1 MRRRDFINGI
11 AGSVAAWPL
20 AARAQQD
27 PGARY
32 IQTLGRMKQAYDKIA
47 HPGETARA
55 AYIIRLIRLREEA
68 ARRKTNAWQAID
80 AEIRGHPAP
89 IDADSAALS
98 SLRVGE
104 WESPR
109 HDYLYRA
116 DGTWTMTPAEPDATH
131 GTWRIEGN
139 RSFETVAT
147 EPPRSFQYTIILL
160 TKRDFVFTDG
170 EIVFY
175 ETRPK

>member
-1 MRRRDFINGI
+1 MNRRGVICLIG
-11 AGSVAAWPL
+11 GLAAWPL
-20 AARAQQD
+20 AARAQRG

-32 IQTLGRMKQAYDKIA
+32 AKILGEMQRDYEKIA
-47 HPGETARA
+47 HPGETARS
-55 AYIIRLIRLREEA
+55 AYILRLIRLRAEA

-80 AEIRGHPAP
+80 AEIRRHPAP
-89 IDADSAALS
+89 IDSDSAALS

-116 DGTWTMTPAEPDATH
+116 DGTWTMTPVEPDATR

-147 EPPRSFQYTIILL
+147 DPPRSFEYTIILI
-160 TKRDFVFTDG
+160 TKRDFVFSDG
-170 EIVFY
+170 EIVFF
-175 ETRPK
+175 EKRLK

>member
-1 MRRRDFINGI
+1 MNRRGFICLIG
-11 AGSVAAWPL
+11 GLAAWPV

-27 PGARY
+27 PGGRY
-32 IQTLGRMKQAYDKIA
+32 VQTLDDMKRAYGKIA

-55 AYIIRLIRLREEA
+55 AYITRLIRLREEA
-68 ARRKTNAWQAID
+68 ARRKTDAWQAID
-80 AEIRGHPAP
+80 AEIKQHPAP
-89 IDADSAALS
+89 IDSDSAVLS

-109 HDYLYRA
+109 HEYLYRA
-116 DGTWTMTPAEPDATH
+116 DGSWTMTPVEPDATR

-139 RSFETVAT
+139 RYLETVAT
-147 EPPRSFQYTIILL
+147 EPPRSLRYTIILM
-160 TKRDFVFTDG
+160 TKHDFVFTDG

-175 ETRPK
+175 ETRLK

>member
-1 MRRRDFINGI
+1 MNRRGFICLIG
-11 AGSVAAWPL
+11 ALAARPL
-20 AARAQQD
+20 AARAQQES
-27 PGARY
+27 GGRY
-32 IQTLGRMKQAYDKIA
+32 AQTLGEMQRAYGKIA

-55 AYIIRLIRLREEA
+55 AYVMRLIRLREKA
-68 ARRKTNAWQAID
+68 ARVKSDAWQAID
-80 AEIRGHPAP
+80 AEIKRYPAP
-89 IDADSAALS
+89 IDSDSAALS
-98 SLRVGE
+98 SLRAGE

-109 HDYLYRA
+109 HDYLYRP
-116 DGTWTMTPAEPDATH
+116 DGTWTMIPVEADVTH
-131 GTWRIEGN
+131 GSWRIEGN

-175 ETRPK
+175 ETRLK

>member
-1 MRRRDFINGI
+1 MNRRRVICLIG
-11 AGSVAAWPL
+11 GLAAWPA
-20 AARAQQD
+20 AARAQQAA
-27 PGARY
+27 GSRY
-32 IQTLGRMKQAYDKIA
+32 AQTLGEMKQAYQKIA
-47 HPGETARA
+47 HPGETARS
-55 AYIIRLIRLREEA
+55 AYITRLTRLREKA
-68 ARRKTNAWQAID
+68 ARVKSDAWQAID
-80 AEIRGHPAP
+80 AEIRRHPAP

-116 DGTWTMTPAEPDATH
+116 DGSWTMIPVEPDMTH

-139 RSFETVAT
+139 RYFETVAT
-147 EPPRSFQYTIILL
+147 EPPRSLQYTIILM
-160 TKRDFVFTDG
+160 TKHDFVFTDG

-175 ETRPK
+175 ETRLK